1 MNALIAKLLKKSNQ
15 AKQSDIKDITALQS
29 VTQQTVKKTGS
40 HMSRTRGKVGLV
52 VTKLTVSGS
61 QRIKSVCHTLKLAG
75 MQERKGQMAHTLS
88 KNGRS
93 LKRYTVM
100 FVLFAKNISRLLKTM
115 LCHYLKVVQTTSQIF
130 SRYVETVTVRSGQ
143 SFNIYENPELLETEV
158 GE

>member
-1 MNALIAKLLKKSNQ
+1 MSALIARPLKKSNR
-15 AKQSDIKDITALQS
+15 AKQSGIKDTTVQQS
-29 VTQQTVKKTGS
+29 AIQKTVKKIGS
-40 HMSRTRGKVGLV
+40 HMSRTLGKGGLV

-61 QRIKSVCHTLKLAG
+61 QRIKSVCRTLKLAG

-100 FVLFAKNISRLLKTM
+100 FVLLAKKISRLLKTM

-143 SFNIYENPELLETEV
+143 SFNIYENSNLLESK
-158 GE
+158 